1 MNKIFG
7 KLKKLMIGFS
17 IFALLS
23 VSVVSISAYAYGD
36 KTGIDSAFAEAKL
49 QKDGI
54 FGRFMQRRFWRQ
66 KLDDIADRLQLT
78 NEQKAQI
85 RQIIE
90 AEVPVVRPILMNG
103 LAIHQQLKPLGRDGV
118 YNAEQVQL
126 LAAAQSENAKLLIIE
141 KEKVKAQIFAVL
153 TPQQR
158 AEAEQM
164 SAEIEAKI
172 REKISA
178 KFDVKF

>member
-7 KLKKLMIGFS
+7 KLKKLTIAFS
-17 IFALLS
+17 IVALLS
-23 VSVVSISAYAYGD
+23 VTVIFTSAHAYGD
-36 KTGIDSAFAEAKL
+36 KTGIDSAFSQTEL
-49 QKDGI
+49 RDDRF
-54 FGRFMQRRFWRQ
+54 FGRFLQKRFKK
-66 KLDDIADRLQLT
+66 KLDDIADRLRLT
-78 NEQKAQI
+78 PEQRAQI

-90 AEVPVVRPILMNG
+90 NEIPVVRPILMNG
-103 LAIHQQLKPLGRDGV
+103 LAVHQQLKPLGRDGV

-126 LAAAQSENAKLLIIE
+126 LATAQAENAKLLIIE

-164 SAEIEAKI
+164 SEEIETKI
-172 REKISA
+172 REKISERA
-178 KFDVKF
+178 GMKF